1 VDLVVIATVGL
12 MGEDTLGMMDVGD
25 IFAHAGGI
33 DVAVVHQLFPL
44 WIHLVGEYMV
54 GAPV

>member
-1 VDLVVIATVGL
+1 
-12 MGEDTLGMMDVGD
+12 MMDVGD